1 MIIQTDS
8 IEEFV
13 SYFDPIDLTQ
23 MDAVK
28 LMDRTDTKFLFHH
41 NQLIPL
47 LERLKEH
54 YFLLDVNGARIS
66 RYETL
71 YYDTKEFELFKK
83 HQRKGLNRY
92 KIRSRQYVESQVSF
106 LEVKYKNNKGR
117 TKKERIG
124 TAGIVSVLSDQQ
136 DCASFISKKTPFS
149 PELLEAK
156 LWVNYSRMT
165 LVSKDLKE
173 RLTIDLNLSFEVN
186 TKKEDFGFVVIAEL
200 KQNKFAPS
208 PFTRAAREIGIRQGS
223 LSKYCLGITT
233 LFPEVK
239 HNNFKPILLSLNK
252 LQHDHS

>member
-1 MIIQTDS
+1 MIVQTDS
-8 IEEFV
+8 IEDFV

-28 LMDRTDTKFLFHH
+28 LMDRTDTKFLFHN

-47 LERLKEH
+47 LDRLKEH
-54 YFLLDVNGARIS
+54 YFLLEVNGARIS

-71 YYDTKEFELFKK
+71 YYDTASFELFKK
-83 HQRKGLNRY
+83 HQRKGLNRF
-92 KIRSRQYVESQVSF
+92 KIRSRQYVESGISF

-117 TKKERIG
+117 TKKERIS
-124 TAGIVSVLSDQQ
+124 TKTIEVDLSSALN
-136 DCASFISKKTPFS
+136 CAEFISKKTPFKA
-149 PELLEAK
+149 EQLEAK

-173 RLTIDLNLSFEVN
+173 RLTIDLNLSFEHAD
-186 TKKEDFGFVVIAEL
+186 KKENFGFVVIAEL

-208 PFTRAAREIGIRQGS
+208 PFTRAAKEVRIRQGS
-223 LSKYCLGITT
+223 LSKYCLGITS